1 MLVVVAAAPEYAAG
15 NAPDPVGQGRRQK
28 PAVCVKAGIDIIMR
42 SDVVV
47 GQRLQIAVWRGNGCR
62 DRKCLPG
69 PSDPFRESLRLV
81 FPRAAATNANGR
93 LSRSRDGKHGD
104 CPVAL

>member
-47 GQRLQIAVWRGNGCR
+47 GQRLQIAVLNPQTLR
-62 DRKCLPG
+62 PG
-69 PSDPFRESLRLV
+69 
-81 FPRAAATNANGR
+81 AQ
-93 LSRSRDGKHGD
+93 
-104 CPVAL
+104 PVEPLQARQPGYYGPHRNRR